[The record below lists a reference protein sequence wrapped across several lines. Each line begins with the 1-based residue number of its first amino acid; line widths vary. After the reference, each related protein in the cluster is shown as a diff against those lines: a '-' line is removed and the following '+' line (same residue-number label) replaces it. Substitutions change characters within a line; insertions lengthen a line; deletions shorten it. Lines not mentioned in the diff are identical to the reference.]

1 MSRPLRVLFVNPGRD
16 LGGAERSLLLLL
28 EALRPKGVDATVA
41 LFGDGPFGARL
52 ASLGIPTVLFDV
64 GDAVRRASRYRAPG
78 VVGTALLSFQTLLAV
93 VQLARLARRL
103 DVDVVHTNGL
113 KAHLLGGLA
122 GRLIRRPV
130 VWHLR
135 DFFPGALSGRV
146 LRRSARLLPSLV
158 FAVSDAVAADVRG
171 LGRPTPPVVRL
182 YDSIDIAR
190 FEPCPTDH
198 IRQELSLSADAPLV
212 GMVAHLTPWKGHE
225 DFLRIARIISDAIP
239 QARFLVAGGAI
250 YETEGHRGYAESLR
264 RRAAEL
270 ELADRVTF
278 LGTRDDVPKI
288 LASLDVLVHCPTAPE
303 PYGRVVI
310 EGMAA
315 QRPVVASNAG
325 GVPEIV
331 EHEITGLLIAPGNVH
346 GFAGAV
352 LRLLG
357 DSALRRRMG
366 DAGRRRAATLS
377 NPVPHAEAVLSAYRA
392 LV

>member
-1 MSRPLRVLFVNPGRD
+1 
-16 LGGAERSLLLLL
+16 
-28 EALRPKGVDATVA
+28 
-41 LFGDGPFGARL
+41 
-52 ASLGIPTVLFDV
+52 
-64 GDAVRRASRYRAPG
+64 
-78 VVGTALLSFQTLLAV
+78 
-93 VQLARLARRL
+93 
-103 DVDVVHTNGL
+103 
-113 KAHLLGGLA
+113 
-122 GRLIRRPV
+122 
-130 VWHLR
+130 
-135 DFFPGALSGRV
+135 
-146 LRRSARLLPSLV
+146 
-158 FAVSDAVAADVRG
+158 
-171 LGRPTPPVVRL
+171 
-182 YDSIDIAR
+182 
-190 FEPCPTDH
+190 
-198 IRQELSLSADAPLV
+198 
-212 GMVAHLTPWKGHE
+212 MVAHLTPWKGHE

-392 LV
+392 LA